1 MIRWIVFIGF
11 VLLIDFYAFQS
22 VKTVTKNKVVIA
34 IYWLVSLVVLGNV
47 IYQLN
52 TFNNSKGM
60 SQSIMFAFGL
70 LILSITPKIIALII
84 LFSEDVFRVFKGA
97 FNYFSSANSKVFLTD
112 RREFVSKIALGLAA
126 IPFASIIYGMARGK
140 YNYQVINHTLYFD
153 DLPTAFDGFKIT
165 HISDIHSG
173 SFDNPE
179 KIQYAIDLIN
189 AQNSDLDFNS
199 LIKRPTAVYFWS
211 LKFYEHFKDS
221 HYKVNELKI
230 KYPEIDFIAVNIDEQ
245 NIKIFEKTLKNNR
258 FSVINEF
265 QFKNAEESKHILA
278 IYPMTKVIIIDKD
291 HIIVNSN
298 ANMFSNNFEE
308 QLLGLISK

>member
-97 FNYFSSANSKVFLTD
+97 FNYFSSL
-112 RREFVSKIALGLAA
+112 
-126 IPFASIIYGMARGK
+126 M
-140 YNYQVINHTLYFD
+140 
-153 DLPTAFDGFKIT
+153 
-165 HISDIHSG
+165 
-173 SFDNPE
+173 
-179 KIQYAIDLIN
+179 
-189 AQNSDLDFNS
+189 
-199 LIKRPTAVYFWS
+199 
-211 LKFYEHFKDS
+211 
-221 HYKVNELKI
+221 
-230 KYPEIDFIAVNIDEQ
+230 
-245 NIKIFEKTLKNNR
+245 
-258 FSVINEF
+258 
-265 QFKNAEESKHILA
+265 
-278 IYPMTKVIIIDKD
+278 
-291 HIIVNSN
+291 
-298 ANMFSNNFEE
+298 
-308 QLLGLISK
+308 